1 MSFDKY
7 SEKVYIP
14 PRRKT
19 TPMNNEIREN
29 MKTWKS
35 VGMLVTAAKEMM
47 DDLEDGIQTAE
58 QIMRAFGAGEN
69 RPHCEDCKHNWGCTP
84 FCHFA
89 WNPNTDPGS
98 PMREGFIPR
107 DVYIGKTP
115 CPHFKRA
122 K

>member
-7 SEKVYIP
+7 AEKVYI
-14 PRRKT
+14 RTCRKT
-19 TPMNNEIREN
+19 TPMDDEIRAN

-47 DDLEDGIQTAE
+47 DDLEDGSKTAE
-58 QIMRAFGAGEN
+58 QIMRAFGAGN
-69 RPHCEDCKHNWGCTP
+69 DRPHCEDCKHNWGCLP
-84 FCHFA
+84 FCHFV
-89 WNPNTDPGS
+89 WHPEERPCYGFH
-98 PMREGFIPR
+98 RGFIPR

-115 CPHFKRA
+115 CPHFERA